1 MPKPANARCVS
12 WPAQSETG
20 VAVSTTFHLV
30 RHASHGVVGTT
41 LVGRASHV
49 HLSSEGRSQAGRLA
63 QRFSNERIDAVVASP
78 RERAQ
83 ETAAPIAAALGLLS
97 QTSDA
102 LDELDV
108 GEWQGRRFS
117 DLADNPLWQRWNAAR
132 SLARPPSG
140 EAILEVQARMV
151 RHVLDLR
158 EQRREGAFV
167 IVSHAEPI
175 RALLLYVLGLPIDA
189 WARIECSP
197 ASISTI
203 AMDDWGAQVTRLN
216 EAPS

>member
-1 MPKPANARCVS
+1 MC
-12 WPAQSETG
+12 WPIWLPGQSDG
-20 VAVSTTFHLV
+20 GRRAVSITLHLV
-30 RHASHGVVGTT
+30 RHASHDVVGTI
-41 LVGRASHV
+41 LVGRTPHV
-49 HLSSEGRSQAGRLA
+49 HLSSEGRTQADRLA
-63 QRFSNERIDAVVASP
+63 RRFSNERIDDVYSSP

-83 ETAAPIAAALGLLS
+83 ETAAPIAAALGLLPR
-97 QTSDA
+97 TSDA

-117 DLADNPLWQRWNAAR
+117 DLADDPLWQRWNAAR
-132 SLARPPSG
+132 SLARAPRG
-140 EAILEVQARMV
+140 ETILEVQARMV

-158 EQRREGAFV
+158 ERRREGAFV

-203 AMDDWGAQVTRLN
+203 AMDDWGAQVKCLN